1 MGVNRMKKHKDLNIS
16 YYTKSIMAKE
26 GSTHIDISELKISN
40 EYRKLV
46 EDADKFNQDFFI
58 DNSTIE
64 HAKFLILKLI
74 NRAKTFIRIF
84 TDNLS
89 EVYYSNH
96 IILETLK
103 EKLNKNIEVEIIT
116 RNKTESKEFM
126 ELQKQYKNNLKL
138 YTLKDKTDMENHFL
152 LVDDASFRI
161 ESPHSK
167 KDIAISDF
175 KVDAKVN
182 FYNEEV
188 GGLLR
193 GLFEDLK
200 SQSTPQN

>member
-1 MGVNRMKKHKDLNIS
+1 MHILFKSKNLNSS
-16 YYTKSIMAKE
+16 YSIENTMQKE
-26 GSTHIDISELKISN
+26 GVEGDNSELKISD

-46 EDADKFNQDFFI
+46 ESADKFSQDFFI
-58 DNSTIE
+58 DNSTVE
-64 HAKFLILKLI
+64 HAKFLTLKLI
-74 NRAKTFIRIF
+74 NRAKNFIRIF
-84 TDNLS
+84 TNNLS

-96 IILETLK
+96 IILEALK
-103 EKLNKNIEVEIIT
+103 EKLNKNTKVEIIT
-116 RNKTESKEFM
+116 RNKSESKEFV
-126 ELQKQYKNNLKL
+126 ELQKLYKNNLTL
-138 YTLKDKTDMENHFL
+138 YTLKDKAYGENHFL

-161 ESPHSK
+161 ELPHSK
-167 KDIAISDF
+167 KDTAISDF

-182 FYNEEV
+182 FYNEEI